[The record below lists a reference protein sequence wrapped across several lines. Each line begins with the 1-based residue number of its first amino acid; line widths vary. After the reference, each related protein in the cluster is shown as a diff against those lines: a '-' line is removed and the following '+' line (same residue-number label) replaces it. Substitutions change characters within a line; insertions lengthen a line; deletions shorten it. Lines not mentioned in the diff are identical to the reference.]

1 MVDKKGHRGENL
13 VLKSLVKY
21 SATLLVLSSI
31 GVGSA
36 YLVGAN
42 DAQEPENVEHTEMS
56 STADEAPVDET
67 DNSDDTDTEVDTD
80 EIDSAVDSESS
91 DETEAEAQQKS
102 QEDES
107 SETSA
112 INKDLTV
119 PVREAARQEKS
130 LISDQGV
137 LYYQIVWGDTL
148 SELALT
154 FDTTVD
160 ELARQNNIKNVDLI
174 YAGEYL
180 IIGRE

>member
-1 MVDKKGHRGENL
+1 MVDKKGYRGENL

-21 SATLLVLSSI
+21 SATLLALSSI

-42 DAQEPENVEHTEMS
+42 DAQEPERVEHTEMS
-56 STADEAPVDET
+56 STADEIPVDKT
-67 DNSDDTDTEVDTD
+67 DSSDAEDNTDEIENPDDTEVEDD
-80 EIDSAVDSESS
+80 
-91 DETEAEAQQKS
+91 AQQKS
-102 QEDES
+102 QEDKS

-112 INKDLTV
+112 VNKDLTV

-130 LISDQGV
+130 LVSDQGV

-154 FDTTVD
+154 FDTTVG

-180 IIGRE
+180 IVGRE

>member
-42 DAQEPENVEHTEMS
+42 DAQEPERVEHTEMS
-56 STADEAPVDET
+56 STADEVPVDET
-67 DNSDDTDTEVDTD
+67 D
-80 EIDSAVDSESS
+80 SS
-91 DETEAEAQQKS
+91 NEADNTDETENPDDTEAEDDAQQKS
-102 QEDES
+102 QEDKS
-107 SETSA
+107 SGTSA

-119 PVREAARQEKS
+119 PVRETARQEKS
-130 LISDQGV
+130 LISDQGM

-148 SELALT
+148 SELALM

-160 ELARQNNIKNVDLI
+160 ELARQNNIENVDLI

-180 IIGRE
+180 IVGHE